1 MRSKDIT
8 VNAIMS
14 NNNNYFIIYY
24 NLYDSDSNK
33 NESTYRVNISINKNG
48 KMFDMEKFTDT
59 EFEKELIALGCTKE
73 EIEKFI
79 NIKKF
84 NAVNLQNLNYKL
96 YKGKELYSAEKTL
109 DRIIEGEDC
118 TLTEVQKK
126 LLQDENA
133 FTKTITTDEYINLP
147 DSYKQLYERIEPNKS
162 NTNDVILFLHEF
174 IKNHNNSIATMLIQS
189 RLKIKDINSC
199 VKMNIENSVI
209 DNSYKVKIEKSYIST
224 STPIIRVDGAPLIK
238 INPETKYIFKDFDE
252 DRFTSNLK
260 PDILHN
266 LYNNLTAVYTFRQTA
281 ETQNKVD
288 RLKAVAKKR
297 ILNDTPIA
305 FSPKEL
311 ELVRSPKTITSEDST
326 PPDGYELTSIESQ
339 KLTSEYEQQL
349 ADVTSKPV
357 HADDLLYLIDFLLNI

>member
-33 NESTYRVNISINKNG
+33 NESTY
-48 KMFDMEKFTDT
+48 
-59 EFEKELIALGCTKE
+59 
-73 EIEKFI
+73 
-79 NIKKF
+79 
-84 NAVNLQNLNYKL
+84 
-96 YKGKELYSAEKTL
+96 
-109 DRIIEGEDC
+109 
-118 TLTEVQKK
+118 
-126 LLQDENA
+126 
-133 FTKTITTDEYINLP
+133 
-147 DSYKQLYERIEPNKS
+147 
-162 NTNDVILFLHEF
+162 
-174 IKNHNNSIATMLIQS
+174 
-189 RLKIKDINSC
+189 
-199 VKMNIENSVI
+199 
-209 DNSYKVKIEKSYIST
+209 
-224 STPIIRVDGAPLIK
+224 
-238 INPETKYIFKDFDE
+238 
-252 DRFTSNLK
+252 NLK